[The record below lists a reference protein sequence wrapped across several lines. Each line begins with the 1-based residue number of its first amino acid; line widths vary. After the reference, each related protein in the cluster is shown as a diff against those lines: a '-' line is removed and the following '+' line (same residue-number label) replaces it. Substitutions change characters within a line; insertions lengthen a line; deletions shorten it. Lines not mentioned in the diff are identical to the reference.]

1 MRTLD
6 GFLLSPSDHMDV
18 AKRRQRAEV
27 EQLAYDLKILRAER
41 DMLLQEMERK
51 DEQARFTILSL
62 LLHLHLY

>member
-1 MRTLD
+1 
-6 GFLLSPSDHMDV
+6 LSPSDHMDV

-51 DEQARFTILSL
+51 DEQARFMALRL
-62 LLHLHLY
+62 LLR